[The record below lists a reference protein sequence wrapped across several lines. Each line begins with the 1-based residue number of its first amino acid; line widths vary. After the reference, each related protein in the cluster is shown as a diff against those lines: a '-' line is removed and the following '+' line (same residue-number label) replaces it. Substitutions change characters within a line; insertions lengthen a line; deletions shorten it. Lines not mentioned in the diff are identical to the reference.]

1 MNQWVKS
8 AWIPYGV
15 LVSNQILVKLFPAV
29 FEIRLRIMT
38 IAIKIAIGMIGIVLY
53 LP

>member
-1 MNQWVKS
+1 VDQWVKS

-15 LVSNQILVKLFPAV
+15 LVSNQVLVKLFPAV
-29 FEIRLRIMT
+29 FEIRLRIIT
-38 IAIKIAIGMIGIVLY
+38 IAIKIVIGMIEIVLY